1 MTSLGFPRL
10 RERVRE
16 LSDEQRYADAYRLVT
31 DEGPQF
37 TENESDVYYL
47 RSCAAARMG
56 DAELAVA
63 LLREALARG
72 HWYGEVLLRQ
82 SPSWEF
88 LQGTADFEE
97 AARESTARRRAACG
111 PTRSL
116 AMGHET
122 GAEPYRAV
130 VALHGN
136 GGNAH
141 ESMSGW
147 RGVVGAGRLLVAFQS
162 SQWIARNR
170 AVWDD
175 EAVALRD
182 VREQYAALTT
192 DHRLDPDHLVVAGF
206 SMGAETALRTALEGS
221 VPARGFVL
229 LGMAGPRTAH
239 PASWLP
245 FIEKRHRSGLPLRG
259 SFFVGADD
267 DGGVRYE
274 KLSALAGFLTSQG
287 VPCEVE
293 VLPGLGHA
301 YPGDLLPHIRRALAF
316 IHSDDRGHTIADDP
330 SSAS

>member
-1 MTSLGFPRL
+1 MASLGFPGL

-37 TENESDVYYL
+37 TENESEVYYL

-56 DAELAVA
+56 DADLAVA
-63 LLREALARG
+63 LLREALERG
-72 HWYGEVLLRQ
+72 HWYGDVLLRQ
-82 SPSWEF
+82 SPSWEP
-88 LQGTADFEE
+88 LQGMADFEE
-97 AARESTARRRAACG
+97 AARESAARRRAASV
-111 PTRSL
+111 PPRYL
-116 AMGHET
+116 AVGREAGVQPH
-122 GAEPYRAV
+122 RAV

-141 ESMSGW
+141 ESVGAW
-147 RGVVGAGRLLVAFQS
+147 RGFVGEGRLLVALQS

-175 EAVALRD
+175 EALALRD
-182 VREQYAALTT
+182 VREQYAALRT
-192 DHRLDPDHLVVAGF
+192 DHRLDLDRLVVAGF
-206 SMGAETALRTALEGS
+206 SMGAETVLRLALEGS
-221 VPARGFVL
+221 VPVRGFVL

-239 PASWLP
+239 PASWSP
-245 FIEKRHRSGLPLRG
+245 SIEKRHRSGLPLRG
-259 SFFVGADD
+259 LFLVGADD
-267 DGGVRYE
+267 DGGVRYG

-293 VLPGLGHA
+293 VLPGLGHG

-316 IHSDDRGHTIADDP
+316 IDSDDRGHTMADGP
-330 SSAS
+330 SPAS

>member
-111 PTRSL
+111 PTRSSPW
-116 AMGHET
+116 AT
-122 GAEPYRAV
+122 KP
-130 VALHGN
+130 
-136 GGNAH
+136 
-141 ESMSGW
+141 
-147 RGVVGAGRLLVAFQS
+147 GRS
-162 SQWIARNR
+162 
-170 AVWDD
+170 
-175 EAVALRD
+175 
-182 VREQYAALTT
+182 
-192 DHRLDPDHLVVAGF
+192 
-206 SMGAETALRTALEGS
+206 RTARSSLC
-221 VPARGFVL
+221 
-229 LGMAGPRTAH
+229 MATAGT
-239 PASWLP
+239 PTN
-245 FIEKRHRSGLPLRG
+245 R
-259 SFFVGADD
+259 
-267 DGGVRYE
+267 
-274 KLSALAGFLTSQG
+274 
-287 VPCEVE
+287 
-293 VLPGLGHA
+293 
-301 YPGDLLPHIRRALAF
+301 
-316 IHSDDRGHTIADDP
+316 
-330 SSAS
+330 